1 MSKISE
7 INQEPETRE
16 EIDPISDHIQTIA
29 ELHKRAERE
38 VPLHQRKIEEVTAFL
53 GRPRFLFIILI
64 VVVLWTV
71 VNIMLITFG
80 GPSLDPPPFVWLQGV
95 LTLGALLQ
103 TTVILITQNRQ
114 AESIEQRRQ
123 LDLQI
128 NLLLDEKMSKLI
140 TMVDELRRVHPALED
155 DTDPQAEALKKTVDP
170 HQSLETLE
178 QLLSKEEQA

>member
-1 MSKISE
+1 MSEMSGRDQRYE
-7 INQEPETRE
+7 MGE

-29 ELHKRAERE
+29 ELHKRAERD
-38 VPLHQRKIEEVTAFL
+38 VPLHQRKIEEVTTFL
-53 GRPRFLFIILI
+53 GRPRFLFIIL
-64 VVVLWTV
+64 VVVALWSA

-155 DTDPQAEALKKTVDP
+155 DTDPQVEALKKTVDP

-178 QLLSKEEQA
+178 QLLNEEEE